1 MDEEIE
7 KRNEDNI
14 LHSGLRAWLKKIN
27 LLEYSGK
34 FLENGYDDLDQLR
47 SMTGEDLAEVTSDVG
62 LVEKKGHLKRF
73 YASVEKLKTAKKCA
87 AALDCTESVTG
98 IKIEYSIVSFNK

>member
-14 LHSGLRAWLKKIN
+14 LHSGLRAWLKEIN

-47 SMTGEDLAEVTSDVG
+47 SMTGEDLAEVTSDVS

-73 YASVEKLKTAKKCA
+73 YAGVEKLKTAKKCP

-98 IKIEYSIVSFNK
+98 IKIKYSIGSFNK

>member
-1 MDEEIE
+1 MWM
-7 KRNEDNI
+7 KKSKKKNEDNI
-14 LHSGLRAWLKKIN
+14 LHSGLRAWLKEIN

-34 FLENGYDDLDQLR
+34 FSENGYDDLDQLR

-73 YASVEKLKTAKKCA
+73 YAPFLMPAEPHLTCIF
-87 AALDCTESVTG
+87 T
-98 IKIEYSIVSFNK
+98 

>member
-14 LHSGLRAWLKKIN
+14 LHTGLRACLNEIN

-34 FLENGYDDLDQLR
+34 FLENGYDDLDQLSR
-47 SMTGEDLAEVTSDVG
+47 KEG
-62 LVEKKGHLKRF
+62 LSETKPQLTCIF
-73 YASVEKLKTAKKCA
+73 T
-87 AALDCTESVTG
+87 
-98 IKIEYSIVSFNK
+98 